1 MLTLM
6 LTATVS
12 CSLAFAISAVVRLT
26 AIGNLLVALTFVFA
40 MVFSGFLISLESI
53 APWLSWLQYLS
64 TFRYSMAA
72 LSINELKDRYFCQ
85 VNSTLLEF
93 PSTVMNG
100 TQCQGELISGNQFL
114 TGLGYY
120 NIDLWY
126 NELALFLMATL
137 LLLLAYV
144 NLRLINKRR

>member
-1 MLTLM
+1 MYALL
-6 LTATVS
+6 LYTAS
-12 CSLAFAISAVVRLT
+12 
-26 AIGNLLVALTFVFA
+26 
-40 MVFSGFLISLESI
+40 
-53 APWLSWLQYLS
+53 
-64 TFRYSMAA
+64 
-72 LSINELKDRYFCQ
+72 
-85 VNSTLLEF
+85 
-93 PSTVMNG
+93 
-100 TQCQGELISGNQFL
+100 QGELISGNQFL